1 MAELFF
7 MLKNVI
13 IFVLLALPGYILV
26 KSKLL
31 NSSHTGALSKV
42 LMYVGMPFLILSST
56 LKLSFNPELI
66 KTLLIVAVIG
76 ILFIMMT
83 FFLSIPLTSGEKDKK
98 RRGMMRFCSVFSNN
112 GFLGLPLAIAVFGA
126 DAKAVTVV
134 IILNII
140 TNILMYTLG
149 IYLVSG
155 DKQAMNLKK
164 AFLSPVLIAFIVG
177 IALNLLK
184 VTKYVPEI
192 TTYSNHF
199 SGIVTPISMT
209 ILGMKMGGVQFT
221 KLFTNWKTYYVSL
234 LKLIV
239 FPVAMVG
246 ILLGVRAIFSNSFV
260 DEGLIMGVF
269 MAFAVPTAGLASTF
283 SDQFDGDTEGAVA
296 FTLGTTILSIIT
308 IPVLYGILELI
319 I

>member
-1 MAELFF
+1 MDALLV

-13 IFVLLALPGYILV
+13 VFVLLALPGYILV
-26 KSKLL
+26 KTKQLKPEQA
-31 NSSHTGALSKV
+31 GGLSKV

-56 LKLSFNPELI
+56 LKLSFTPELI
-66 KTLLIVAVIG
+66 KMLLIVAVIG
-76 ILFIMMT
+76 VVFVLMT
-83 FFLSIPLTSGEKDKK
+83 FFLSVPLTGKEKDGKT
-98 RRGMMRFCSVFSNN
+98 RGMMRFCSVFSNN

-149 IYLVSG
+149 VYLVSG
-155 DKQAMNLKK
+155 DKQEMNLKK
-164 AFLSPVLIAFIVG
+164 AFLSPVLIAFIIG
-177 IALNLLK
+177 ILLNVLN

-192 TTYSNHF
+192 TTYSAHF

-209 ILGMKMGGVQFT
+209 ILGMKMGGVQFA

-234 LKLIV
+234 LKLVV
-239 FPVAMVG
+239 FPVAIVG
-246 ILLGVRAIFSNSFV
+246 ILLVAKAVFANDFV
-260 DEGLIMGVF
+260 DSDLIMGVF

-296 FTLGTTILSIIT
+296 FTLGTTILSVIT
-308 IPVLYGILELI
+308 IPVIYGVLCI
-319 I
+319 IV

>member
-1 MAELFF
+1 MDALLI

-13 IFVLLALPGYILV
+13 VFVLLALPGYILV
-26 KSKLL
+26 KSKQLK
-31 NSSHTGALSKV
+31 SAQAGALSKV

-98 RRGMMRFCSVFSNN
+98 TRGMMRFCSVFSNN

-239 FPVAMVG
+239 FPVAIVG

-296 FTLGTTILSIIT
+296 FTLGTTILSVLT
-308 IPVLYGILELI
+308 IPVIYWLLCMI

>member
-1 MAELFF
+1 MDALLI

-13 IFVLLALPGYILV
+13 VFVLLALPGYILV
-26 KSKLL
+26 KSKQLKPEQA
-31 NSSHTGALSKV
+31 GALSKV

-98 RRGMMRFCSVFSNN
+98 TRGMMRFCSVFSNN

-239 FPVAMVG
+239 FPFAIVG

-296 FTLGTTILSIIT
+296 FTLGTTILSVVT
-308 IPVLYGILELI
+308 IPVIYWALCMIL
-319 I
+319 

>member
-1 MAELFF
+1 MDALWI

-13 IFVLLALPGYILV
+13 VFVLLALPGYILV
-26 KSKLL
+26 KSKQLKPEQA
-31 NSSHTGALSKV
+31 GGLSKV

-56 LKLSFNPELI
+56 LKLSFNAELV
-66 KTLLIVAVIG
+66 KLLLGVAAIG
-76 ILFIMMT
+76 IIFTLAI
-83 FFLSIPLTSGEKDKK
+83 FFLSFPLTGRERTIKT
-98 RRGMMRFCSVFSNN
+98 RGMMRFCSVFSNN

-155 DKQAMNLKK
+155 DKQMMNLKK

-177 IALNLLK
+177 IILNLLN
-184 VTKYVPEI
+184 VTKHVPEI
-192 TTYSNHF
+192 TTYSSHF

-209 ILGMKMGGVQFT
+209 ILGMKMGGVQFS

-234 LKLIV
+234 LKLVV
-239 FPVAMVG
+239 FPIAIVG
-246 ILLGVRAIFSNSFV
+246 VLLGLKAVLPNGIIDS
-260 DEGLIMGVF
+260 GLIMGVF

-283 SDQFDGDTEGAVA
+283 SDQFDGDTDGAVA
-296 FTLGTTILSIIT
+296 FTLGSTILSVLT
-308 IPVLYGILELI
+308 IPVIYWLLCI
-319 I
+319 II

>member
-1 MAELFF
+1 MDALLI

-13 IFVLLALPGYILV
+13 VFVLLALPGYILV
-26 KSKLL
+26 KSKQLKPEQA
-31 NSSHTGALSKV
+31 GALSKV

-98 RRGMMRFCSVFSNN
+98 TRGMMRFCSVFSNN

-209 ILGMKMGGVQFT
+209 ILGMKMGGVQFA

-234 LKLIV
+234 LKLVV
-239 FPVAMVG
+239 FPVAIVG
-246 ILLGVRAIFSNSFV
+246 ILLVAKAVFANDFV
-260 DEGLIMGVF
+260 DSDLIMGVF

-296 FTLGTTILSIIT
+296 FTLGTTILSVIT
-308 IPVLYGILELI
+308 IPVIYGVLCI
-319 I
+319 IV